1 MNTDSQIQNHR
12 YPIFGPVSRKIFNL
26 ETRIFHHIDSHKEV
40 VLTFFKICSDTSDF
54 HSLTCTLMCAEL
66 TARSE

>member
-12 YPIFGPVSRKIFNL
+12 YPVFGPVSRKIFNL
-26 ETRIFHHIDSHKEV
+26 EIFHHIDSHKEV
-40 VLTFFKICSDTSDF
+40 VLTFSKFCWDTSDF
-54 HSLTCTLMCAEL
+54 HSLTCTLIGAEL